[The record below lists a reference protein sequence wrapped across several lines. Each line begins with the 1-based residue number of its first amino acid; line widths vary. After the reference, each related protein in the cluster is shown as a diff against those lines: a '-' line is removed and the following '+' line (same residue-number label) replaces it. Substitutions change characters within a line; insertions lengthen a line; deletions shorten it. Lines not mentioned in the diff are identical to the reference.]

1 MAKRNKR
8 TKKQKKTKRKTRIR
22 RGGAQP
28 LTENEIKTI
37 KDSMLED
44 SVLIELFSKEEEKK
58 DPIVEIKHDDSEDVK
73 IRKQEIKS
81 TAEAEMKNFKK
92 TQLLATTNPGG
103 FMILREDT
111 ETVEQFLGKY
121 FKHDTIE
128 TVTAILDR
136 FIST

>member
-1 MAKRNKR
+1 
-8 TKKQKKTKRKTRIR
+8 
-22 RGGAQP
+22 
-28 LTENEIKTI
+28 
-37 KDSMLED
+37 MLED
-44 SVLIELFSKEEEKK
+44 FELMALFSKEEEAK
-58 DPIVEIKHDDSEDVK
+58 DPIVEIKNGDSKDVK
-73 IRKQEIKS
+73 IQKQTAIRIRKQEIKS

-121 FKHDTIE
+121 FKPKSIE